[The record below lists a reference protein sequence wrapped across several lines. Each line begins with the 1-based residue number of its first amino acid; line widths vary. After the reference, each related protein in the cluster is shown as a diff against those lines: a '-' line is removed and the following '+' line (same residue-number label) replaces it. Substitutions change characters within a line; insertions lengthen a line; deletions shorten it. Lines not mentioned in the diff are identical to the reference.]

1 MSSLSNSI
9 EQLKKYSEQKDLEA
23 KWQLLEAITR
33 QEQNLQKQL
42 TADMQSFR
50 DDLERQKQAIQK
62 DLIRLYKVPFWIII
76 GIGVVLI
83 IALAYLTNAATNQYM
98 DMREWKQS
106 AALYK
111 ENSKGLML
119 ANCNLAD
126 KTSKICIQVDPQYNN
141 QVFGDNQD
149 YRIIK
154 LGKN

>member
-23 KWQLLEAITR
+23 KRQLLKAITR

-50 DDLERQKQAIQK
+50 NDLERQKQAIQK

-76 GIGVVLI
+76 GVGAVLI
-83 IALAYLTNAATNQYM
+83 VGLFYLINAAINQYM

-119 ANCNLAD
+119 VNCTTRNKETL
-126 KTSKICIQVDPQYNN
+126 TCIKVDPQYNN
-141 QVFGDNQD
+141 QVFGDDQD

>member
-23 KWQLLEAITR
+23 KRQLLEAITR

-76 GIGVVLI
+76 GVGVVLI
-83 IALAYLTNAATNQYM
+83 VGLFYLINAATNQYM

-119 ANCNLAD
+119 ANCTTKNKETLL
-126 KTSKICIQVDPQYNN
+126 CIKVDPQYNN
-141 QVFGDNQD
+141 QVFGDDQD